1 MRQEIDKIKI
11 KEPPIEELSKQRSC
25 VKSTCATGCGCFTI
39 LFVISIVLLK
49 FAFGPTS
56 KELKDLPETF
66 TTKIPIYDVSDIE
79 TITHTSGKEKSKKIE
94 RAAYIPK
101 LVLSPFIIYFDKDY
115 KYIPREN
122 SNVDLNNIEKF
133 WSFMKKPLT
142 TQKDI
147 YKIEWLNLHAE
158 QRFLI
163 DYYETELKKKD
174 FEISPESKNDEIIQF
189 TFSDT
194 KNDIDGVVFSSDDPN
209 TNDTDYLSIT
219 VNFPSE

>member
-11 KEPPIEELSKQRSC
+11 KEPPIEELSKQSSC

-39 LFVISIVLLK
+39 LFIISLILLK

-56 KELKDLPETF
+56 KEMKDLPEIF
-66 TTKIPIYDVSDIE
+66 TSNIPIYDVSDIE
-79 TITHTSGKEKSKKIE
+79 KITHTSGKEKSKKIE

-101 LVLSPFIIYFDKDY
+101 LVLSPFIIYFDTDY

-122 SNVDLNNIEKF
+122 PTEELSNIEKF

-142 TQKDI
+142 DQRDE
-147 YKIEWLNLHAE
+147 YKLEWINLHAE
-158 QRFLI
+158 QKFLI
-163 DYYETELKKKD
+163 DYYETELKKKA
-174 FEISPESKNDEIIQF
+174 FEISPESKNNDVTQF
-189 TFSDT
+189 TFSNEE
-194 KNDIDGVVFSSDDPN
+194 NDIDGLVYTVDNPE
-209 TNDTDYLSIT
+209 TKDTDYLSIT